1 MELTKLPKQIQ
12 YIEGNIPVLFLAGH
26 AHNHRRPNLTGVMKQ
41 GETWTEYIANNVA
54 QATGAHSIY
63 INADV
68 DFDPNYHKLE
78 KNPFKQLAAEVVEKN
93 KIKYVFDLHGL
104 KDSHQFDI
112 GLFYLKQFRNSKYL
126 SYALA
131 RELANGPIDDAI
143 FQIFNF
149 KDNYFGNGNMETL
162 IRFLVRKYKIAGVQM
177 EIAQYIRDDESLREG
192 LIKEFI
198 GFVRGL

>member
-26 AHNHRRPNLTGVMKQ
+26 AHNHRRPNLTGAMKSA
-41 GETWTEYIANNVA
+41 EPWTEYIASNVA
-54 QATGAHSIY
+54 RNTGAHCIY

-93 KIKYVFDLHGL
+93 KIKYVFDIHGL
-104 KDSHQFDI
+104 KDSYPFDF
-112 GLFYLKQFRNSKYL
+112 GLFYPRRFRNSKYL

-131 RELANGPIDDAI
+131 RELTRGPIEEAI

-149 KDNYFGNGNMETL
+149 KDNCFGNGNMETL
-162 IRFLVRKYKIAGVQM
+162 TIFLVKKYNISGVQI
-177 EIAQYIRDDESLREG
+177 EIAKYIRYEEILREG
-192 LIKEFI
+192 LIKEFTN
-198 GFVRGL
+198 FVRSL